1 MRFKSWF
8 LGLLG
13 CGVIVFAA
21 IGFLS
26 LGAFVFLSGRQTQSE
41 PPKVDWNDPID
52 EIDLAEVSPGVALL
66 ALTATDDL
74 TAINRALA
82 EDELGSAYALIALS
96 TDLTDQERAGSLLL
110 LGQRYAAVQDKDR
123 ARLCYYLVYMIAT
136 LSPTLFDFDRAN
148 ACLQSGQG
156 LSDLNDQGQAKFHYD
171 QARTIALYSP
181 YLKRAHRKHILDRLI
196 AAYTAIGADRS
207 EWLELEQYLSLEE
220 GESSLAGPSEEP
232 VLGGLFVQE
241 AVLPEMQEA
250 EAERQQAAQNFLDYY
265 RNRVGDVPYT
275 LTDDLAVALQV
286 EEAVRMGTYEAYI
299 FKATQLADKI
309 ALLQAK
315 IDWLTIKYA
324 VALKAYGFSLVPE
337 WETQKGKIQSDLS
350 KAYEELF
357 ALYGEQIIALPKA
370 GSVDRAWVEVLRR
383 EIEIGQL
390 GLYPNYPQE
399 QLLAELR
406 EATARLA
413 TGGQDKSLRLEV
425 IFNQGTATFILTNGE

>member
-1 MRFKSWF
+1 MRFRNWL

-13 CGVIVFAA
+13 CVVIVFAA

-26 LGAFVFLSGRQTQSE
+26 LGAFILLSGRQTKGV
-41 PPKVDWNDPID
+41 PLKVEWNDPIG
-52 EIDLAEVSPGVALL
+52 EIDTGKVSPGVALL
-66 ALTATDDL
+66 ALTVTDDL
-74 TAINRALA
+74 TAINQALA
-82 EDELGSAYALIALS
+82 EGELDSAYALIAIS
-96 TDLTDQERAGSLLL
+96 TDLTAQERAGSLLL
-110 LGQRYAAVQDKDR
+110 LGQRYAAARDRDK
-123 ARLCYYLVYMIAT
+123 ARLCYHLVYTIAT

-156 LSDLNDQGQAKFHYD
+156 LSELNDRGQAKFKYD

-181 YLKRAHRKHILDRLI
+181 YLKRAHRKHILDRLV
-196 AAYTAIGADRS
+196 AAYTALGADRS
-207 EWLELEQYLSLEE
+207 EWLELEQYVALEK
-220 GESSLAGPSEEP
+220 GEPSLAGPGEES
-232 VLGGLFVQE
+232 VLGELFTQE
-241 AVLPEMQEA
+241 TVVPEIQEA
-250 EAERQQAAQNFLDYY
+250 EAERQRAAQNFLDYY
-265 RNRVGDVPYT
+265 RDRVGDVPES
-275 LTDDLAVALQV
+275 LTTELAVALQV
-286 EEAVRMGTYEAYI
+286 EDAVRMGTYQAYI
-299 FKATQLADKI
+299 LNASQVADKI

-315 IDWLTIKYA
+315 IDWLTSKYA

-337 WETQKGKIQSDLS
+337 WENQKGRIQSELS

-357 ALYGEQIIALPKA
+357 ALYGDQIVALPEA

-383 EIEIGQL
+383 EIEVGQL

-399 QLLAELR
+399 QLLEKLR